1 MIFSERSSQFWS
13 KTVGRAVDVLAM
25 AALLAMAFLP
35 SVEAV
40 TRLFRIQGVPG
51 SGVIVQH
58 MTLWITFLGA
68 IIAARRGRLLAL
80 TKPVE
85 IPEEAPGGLKY
96 WFAKTVT
103 ITVTLL
109 LAWASFQ
116 LVRVEATYP
125 RDVLP
130 GVPIWLIQSI
140 MPLGFFL
147 IGLEIFKASRKD
159 LMWRALAIAVVI
171 VIGAI
176 GLGESLRTSFVVWGG
191 VIALLTAILFG
202 APLFVGLGG
211 LAVLFFWHDAVP
223 IAAIPVE
230 MYRIVVSPT
239 LPTIPLFTL
248 AGYILAESG
257 AAKRM
262 IEVFRHWFGWI
273 PGGTPV
279 MVTILCGFF
288 TTLTGG
294 SGVTILAL
302 GGLLL
307 PMLLAE
313 NYSMRF
319 SIGLITVSGSLG
331 LLFPPSLPAIIYGVT
346 AGVPINKVFLA
357 GILPGM
363 LLVAVVAAWGVRE
376 GFKTASIKR
385 RPFEVRKAF
394 AALWRARWEVS
405 IPFMILLGIFGGFT
419 TLVEVA
425 AFTVVYILFVET
437 IIYKD
442 VKLNDIPKVIVD
454 CATLVGGVLI
464 ILGVAMGLTNYL
476 VDAQVPLLALDWVK
490 ENIHNKYVFLLTLNV
505 LLLIV
510 GCLMDIFSAIIVV
523 VPLIKPMGVHF
534 GIDPVHMAVIF
545 LANLELGYLTPP
557 VGMNLFLAAYRF
569 DKSMPEVYSAT
580 LPFFIILLIAVLAIT
595 YIPALSLSLVGGM

>member
-1 MIFSERSSQFWS
+1 MKNSERSSQFWS
-13 KTVGRAVDVLAM
+13 KTVGHWEDVLAM

-35 SVEAV
+35 SIEAV

-51 SGVIVQH
+51 SAVIVQH
-58 MTLWITFLGA
+58 MTLWIGFLGA
-68 IIAARRGRLLAL
+68 ILAARRGKLLSL

-85 IPEEAPGGLKY
+85 VPEEAPGGPKY

-103 ITVTLL
+103 ITVTVL

-116 LVRVEATYP
+116 MVRVEASYP

-130 GVPIWLIQSI
+130 GVPIWVIQSI

-159 LMWRALAIAVVI
+159 MMWRALMISVVI

-176 GLGESLRTSFVVWGG
+176 GLGESLRISFVVWGG
-191 VIALLTAILFG
+191 VIALLTAIVFG
-202 APLFVGLGG
+202 APLFIGLGG
-211 LAVLFFWHDAVP
+211 LAVLFFWNDAVP

-257 AAKRM
+257 ASKRM
-262 IEVFRHWFGWI
+262 IEVFRHWFGWM

-279 MVTILCGFF
+279 MVTVLCGFF

-307 PMLLAE
+307 PMLRAE

-346 AGVPINKVFLA
+346 AGVAINKIFLA
-357 GILPGM
+357 GILPGT
-363 LLVAVVAAWGVRE
+363 LLVAVVAAWGGRQ
-376 GFKTASIKR
+376 GFKSGVKR
-385 RPFEVRKAF
+385 KPFEARKAF
-394 AALWRARWEVS
+394 VALWRAKWEVA
-405 IPFMILLGIFGGFT
+405 IPFMILVGIFGGFT

-425 AFTVVYILFVET
+425 AFTVVYVLFVET

-442 VKLNDIPKVIVD
+442 VKLNDIPGVIVD

-476 VDAQVPLLALDWVK
+476 VDAQVPLIALDWVK
-490 ENIHNKYVFLLTLNV
+490 ENIQSKYVFLLTLNI

-523 VPLIKPMGVHF
+523 VPLIEPMGVHF

-557 VGMNLFLAAYRF
+557 VGMNLFLSAYRF
-569 DKSMPEVYSAT
+569 DKSMPEVYTAT

-595 YIPALSLSLVGGM
+595 YIPAISLSLVGGM